1 MNKKTFYGEYTLLHW
16 IELILTKNIV
26 LPDYQRSFVWKKEQV
41 ENFLKKLKAGV
52 FVPPVIIGSLD
63 NGANNEN
70 IILDGQQRLT
80 SILLGYLGIYP
91 KEDSFRMTD
100 DPLYTPNSDGGDGDD
115 DEEIIIEWAFKL
127 LTNDAKNK
135 TKADILANIDHNK
148 YDFLHA
154 SVHLDDDFV
163 NEAYLGF
170 SYIVP
175 VGENEQMQQKF
186 YSTVFHDINQQGVA
200 LQGQESRRSLYY
212 LNTELVPYFEPKP
225 LINILKL
232 NQGGKVFRYDYVR
245 VLALLTQYNKDGN
258 EYSVAKRCK
267 SQEQFELYY
276 EQYINAVV
284 VDDDSSMFGKFST
297 TIGVENIEP
306 RTTRLKDSVE
316 TLGFNSAFANGIIE
330 ADTKLFGLIYH
341 IVFKNKSIDTSRK
354 DNLLA
359 ALEEKVSEFKDE
371 PNHRSSGLTYI
382 RKRIKQSVDIYSEYV
397 I

>member
-1 MNKKTFYGEYTLLHW
+1 MDKKTFYGEYTLLHW

-26 LPDYQRSFVWKKEQV
+26 LPDYQRSFVWRKEQV
-41 ENFLKKLKAGV
+41 ENFLKKLKEGI

-63 NGANNEN
+63 IGAYNEN

-91 KEDSFRMTD
+91 KEDSFRMND
-100 DPLYTPNSDGGDGDD
+100 DPLYTPDSDGGD

-127 LTNDAKNK
+127 LTNDNRNK
-135 TKADILANIDHNK
+135 TKADILANIDYNK
-148 YDFLHA
+148 YYSLDS
-154 SVHLDDDFV
+154 SVRLDDVFV

-175 VGENEQMQQKF
+175 IGENEQIQQKF

-232 NQGGKVFRYDYVR
+232 NQGGKIFRYDYVR
-245 VLALLTQYNKDGN
+245 VLAFLTQYNKDGN

-284 VDDDSSMFGKFST
+284 VDDDSSIFGKFST

-316 TLGFNSAFANGIIE
+316 TLGFNRTFANGIIE
-330 ADTKLFGLIYH
+330 ADTKLFGLVYQ
-341 IVFKNKSIDTSRK
+341 IVFKDKSIDTSSK

-359 ALEEKVSEFKDE
+359 DLERQVSEFRVD

-382 RKRIKQSVDIYSEYV
+382 RRRIKQSVDIYSKYV